1 MSLEIDTKIVLSIF
15 IKKKYFF
22 NQNIFFLSKIN
33 KIKINFH
40 EINIKCK
47 NDRFWEIK

>member
-22 NQNIFFLSKIN
+22 NQNIFFFIKN
-33 KIKINFH
+33 K
-40 EINIKCK
+40 
-47 NDRFWEIK
+47 